1 MDLYDK
7 YYDNNLSSLEVLEE
21 KIDTENFGMPIRYY
35 YVNSSDEEE
44 LKMYAH
50 WHNEIEIQM
59 FVNGSS
65 NTTIDHT
72 EVFVD
77 EGDILLIPSQ
87 SIHFG
92 YAKSPKLEMHTIIFR
107 PEVLCPMNRE
117 ESVQKYFLPF
127 VNRTAVIPYVLRTT
141 DRGYN
146 EIRECILQI
155 ANLANEKPKFSQ
167 LKIMNCLYS
176 LFINLYE
183 FDYVKIKTQSA
194 VADKNYLAVKD
205 TIAYI
210 EENYKQPLTV
220 DELAYNAGFSKSRF
234 MTIFKEYTNT
244 TCKKFINQ
252 CRLESSREMLRETD
266 DTVLNIAIASGYNNI
281 SLYNREFKK
290 VYGITPLEYRKN
302 NKKNFDIT
310 V

>member
-1 MDLYDK
+1 MDFYNN
-7 YYDNNLSSLEVLEE
+7 YTSNNLPSVEVFEE
-21 KIDTENFGMPIRYY
+21 KIDTEKFGMPVRYY
-35 YVNSSDEEE
+35 YVNSSDEKE

-59 FVNGSS
+59 IVKGDSYI
-65 NTTIDHT
+65 TIDNV
-72 EVFVD
+72 EIFAG
-77 EGDILLIPSQ
+77 EGDIVFIPSQ

-92 YAKSPKLEMHTIIFR
+92 HALSPKIEVHTIIFYS
-107 PEVLCPMNRE
+107 EVLCPMNRE
-117 ESVQKYFLPF
+117 ESVQKYFMPF
-127 VNRTAVIPYVLRTT
+127 VNRTAVIPYVVRTT

-146 EIRECILQI
+146 EIKDCILHI
-155 ANLANEKPKFSQ
+155 AKLANERLPFNQ
-167 LKIMNCLYS
+167 LKIMKYLYS

-183 FDYVKIKTQSA
+183 FDYVRIKTHLS
-194 VADKNYLAVKD
+194 VSDKNYLAVRD
-205 TIAYI
+205 AIAYI
-210 EENYKQPLTV
+210 EENYTQPLTV

-290 VYGITPLEYRKN
+290 AYGITPLEYRKN
-302 NKKNFDIT
+302 NKKNFNII

>member
-1 MDLYDK
+1 MDLYNN
-7 YYDNNLSSLEVLEE
+7 YINNNLSSIEVFEE
-21 KIDTENFGMPIRYY
+21 KIDTENFGMPVRHY

-50 WHNEIEIQM
+50 WHSEIEIQM
-59 FVNGSS
+59 IVKGSS
-65 NTTIDHT
+65 YTTIDNT
-72 EVFVD
+72 EVFAN
-77 EGDILLIPSQ
+77 EGDIVFIPSQ

-92 YAKSPKLEMHTIIFR
+92 YATSPKLEVHTIVFYS
-107 PEVLCPMNRE
+107 EVLCPMNRE
-117 ESVQKYFLPF
+117 ESVQKYFMPF
-127 VNRTAVIPYVLRTT
+127 VNRTAVIPYVVRTT

-146 EIRECILQI
+146 ELKDCILQI
-155 ANLANEKPKFSQ
+155 AELATEKPAFNQ
-167 LKIMNCLYS
+167 LKIMNCLYH

-183 FDYVKIKTQSA
+183 FDYVKLKTHSA
-194 VADKNYLAVKD
+194 VSDKNYLAVRD
-205 TIAYI
+205 AISYI
-210 EENYKQPLTV
+210 EENYAQPLTV
-220 DELAYNAGFSKSRF
+220 DDLAYNAGFSKSRF

-290 VYGITPLEYRKN
+290 AYGITPLEYRKSN
-302 NKKNFDIT
+302 RKSFDIT

>member
-1 MDLYDK
+1 MNLYDK
-7 YYDNNLSSLEVLEE
+7 YCDNNLSSTEVLEE

-44 LKMYAH
+44 LEMYAH

-59 FVNGSS
+59 FVKGSS
-65 NTTIDHT
+65 YTTIDNT

-77 EGDILLIPSQ
+77 EGDILFIPSQ

-92 YAKSPKLEMHTIIFR
+92 CAKPPKLEMHTIVFYT
-107 PEVLCPMNRE
+107 EVLCPMNRE
-117 ESVQKYFLPF
+117 DSVKKYFIPF
-127 VNRTAVIPYVLRTT
+127 INRTAIIPYVVRTT

-155 ANLANEKPKFSQ
+155 AKLATDKPQFSQ

-210 EENYKQPLTV
+210 EENYTQPLTV

-244 TCKKFINQ
+244 TCKKFINK

-290 VYGITPLEYRKN
+290 IYGITPLEYRKN

-310 V
+310 I

>member
-7 YYDNNLSSLEVLEE
+7 CYDNNLSSLEELEE

-59 FVNGSS
+59 FVKGSS
-65 NTTIDHT
+65 HTIIDHT
-72 EVFVD
+72 EVFVN
-77 EGDILLIPSQ
+77 EGDILFIPSQ

-92 YAKSPKLEMHTIIFR
+92 CAQSAELEMHTIVFR
-107 PEVLCPMNRE
+107 SEVLCPMNRDD
-117 ESVQKYFLPF
+117 SVQKYFLPF
-127 VNRTAVIPYVLRTT
+127 INRTAVIPYVLHTT

-146 EIRECILQI
+146 EIKECILQI

-176 LFINLYE
+176 VFINLYE
-183 FDYVKIKTQSA
+183 FDYVKIKAQSA

-210 EENYKQPLTV
+210 EENYTQPLTV

-302 NKKNFDIT
+302 NKKNVDIL